1 MEIFIE
7 AVLAAAWMQ
16 SVMKLTLLPRT
27 VRWGILAMAVF
38 PAFLCKTTLMRF
50 NLHSIDRFLS
60 SAGNLKDFCAL
71 VVEQELLAL
80 LAGLSLLKERE
91 LGEKVHRWKYL
102 ALLPSLLLPF
112 VVMYLTVV
120 GFNRLV
126 RYEFDTLLW
135 WSAGGFVLVS
145 ALSCEVWGLV
155 HPTERRR
162 VSAALAGSWMLVLLA
177 VFLPAAAG
185 GELSQGG
192 GAAGSE
198 PVRDFAILGILTLVV
213 ALSALAFQ
221 ICRKRKEQI
230 KKCVTSQKS

>member
-1 MEIFIE
+1 MEIFIV

-16 SVMKLTLLPRT
+16 SVMKLTLLPRA
-27 VRWGILAMAVF
+27 VRWGILAMAAV

-50 NLHSIDRFLS
+50 NLHFIDRFLS

-71 VVEQELLAL
+71 VVVQELLAL

-155 HPTERRR
+155 HSTERRR

-185 GELSQGG
+185 GELSPGG

>member
-1 MEIFIE
+1 MEIFIV

-27 VRWGILAMAVF
+27 VRWGILAMAAV

-71 VVEQELLAL
+71 VVVQELLAL

-155 HPTERRR
+155 HSTERRR

>member
-1 MEIFIE
+1 M

-16 SVMKLTLLPRT
+16 SVMKLTLLPRA
-27 VRWGILAMAVF
+27 VRWGILAMAAV

-60 SAGNLKDFCAL
+60 NAENLKDFCAL
-71 VVEQELLAL
+71 VVVQELLAL

-102 ALLPSLLLPF
+102 ALLPSQLLPF

-155 HPTERRR
+155 HSTERRR

-177 VFLPAAAG
+177 IFLPAAAEG
-185 GELSQGG
+185 KLTQGADG
-192 GAAGSE
+192 TSSE

>member
-1 MEIFIE
+1 M

-60 SAGNLKDFCAL
+60 NAENLKDFCAL
-71 VVEQELLAL
+71 VVVQELLAL

-91 LGEKVHRWKYL
+91 LGENVHRWKYL
-102 ALLPSLLLPF
+102 ALPSLLLPV
-112 VVMYLTVV
+112 VVMYLTAL

-155 HPTERRR
+155 HSTERRR

-213 ALSALAFQ
+213 ALSALAFH

>member
-1 MEIFIE
+1 MEIFIV

-16 SVMKLTLLPRT
+16 SVMKLTLLPRAL
-27 VRWGILAMAVF
+27 RWSILAMAAV
-38 PAFLCKTTLMRF
+38 PAFLCRTTLMRF
-50 NLHSIDRFLS
+50 NLHSIDRFL
-60 SAGNLKDFCAL
+60 ANAENLKDFCAL
-71 VVEQELLAL
+71 VVVQELLAL

-102 ALLPSLLLPF
+102 ALLPSLLLPV
-112 VVMYLTVV
+112 VVMYLTVL

-135 WSAGGFVLVS
+135 WSTGGFVFVS
-145 ALSCEVWGLV
+145 ALSCEVWGMI
-155 HPTERRR
+155 HPTERKR

-177 VFLPAAAG
+177 IFLPASAEG
-185 GELSQGG
+185 KLSQGADG
-192 GAAGSE
+192 TSFE
-198 PVRDFAILGILTLVV
+198 PGRDFAVLGILTLVV

-221 ICRKRKEQI
+221 ICRNRKEQT

>member
-1 MEIFIE
+1 M

-16 SVMKLTLLPRT
+16 SVMKLTLLPRA
-27 VRWGILAMAVF
+27 VRWGILAMAAV

-50 NLHSIDRFLS
+50 NLHFIDRFLS

-71 VVEQELLAL
+71 VVVQELLAL

-155 HPTERRR
+155 HSTERRR

-185 GELSQGG
+185 GELSPGG

>member
-1 MEIFIE
+1 
-7 AVLAAAWMQ
+7 
-16 SVMKLTLLPRT
+16 
-27 VRWGILAMAVF
+27 
-38 PAFLCKTTLMRF
+38 MRF

-60 SAGNLKDFCAL
+60 NAENLKDFCAL
-71 VVEQELLAL
+71 VVVQELLAL

-102 ALLPSLLLPF
+102 ALLPSQLLPF

-155 HPTERRR
+155 HSTERRR

-198 PVRDFAILGILTLVV
+198 PVRDFAIHERAPRRSGNSPGISRIWCFCAAFERTCSAQLGPC
-213 ALSALAFQ
+213 ALRETDFRFFAD
-221 ICRKRKEQI
+221 
-230 KKCVTSQKS
+230 V